1 MDLSFDPLNPKPMT
15 AIKLGVV
22 PRYSI
27 WWGKESQNSKL
38 EGSYLEKVFYPT
50 PNYSSPSFS
59 KISHFVVLSIW
70 KWITS

>member
-22 PRYSI
+22 PRYSM
-27 WWGKESQNSKL
+27 GKEYQNSKL
-38 EGSYLEKVFYPT
+38 ERSYLEKVFYPT

-59 KISHFVVLSIW
+59 KITHFVVLSIW